1 MKQDFIIISNK
12 PSPIFIQCLM
22 QNLALLNDQQNFQ
35 IVAWDSNVEG
45 LGTQFPE
52 MCAIVRARA
61 GTHVSK
67 FACAI
72 YCMHS
77 IKVFSLFDLLYTFH
91 KEKCFIE
98 GFFIE
103 DYIQEI

>member
-35 IVAWDSNVEG
+35 IVTWDSNVEG
-45 LGTQFPE
+45 LGTH
-52 MCAIVRARA
+52 A
-61 GTHVSK
+61 SK